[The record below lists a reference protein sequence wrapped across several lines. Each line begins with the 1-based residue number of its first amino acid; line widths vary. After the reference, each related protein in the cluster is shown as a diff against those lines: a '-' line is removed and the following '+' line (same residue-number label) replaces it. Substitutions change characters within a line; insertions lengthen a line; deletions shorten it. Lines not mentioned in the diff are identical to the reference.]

1 MVVVVAAME
10 AEATEAE
17 TMEVAAT
24 VVVVVVEVTEAAVTV
39 VEVTEVVAMEEED
52 TEVVAME
59 EEEEDT
65 EVVATEEVVTE
76 EVVMEVVVMEADTT
90 VKRFKDHH
98 IHIKCWTFDIILVDC
113 THHAA
118 SIHSV
123 YFSTSTNKA
132 VVYIV
137 KISLV
142 IFSSSTIKFKIVR
155 ASFPTYFSVSCIV
168 IVTLESLPTK
178 VRNLE
183 GLPINLYT
191 C

>member
-17 TMEVAAT
+17 AMEVAAT
-24 VVVVVVEVTEAAVTV
+24 VVVVVVVTEAAVTV
-39 VEVTEVVAMEEED
+39 VEVTEVVAMEEEEEED

-59 EEEEDT
+59 EEEEAT

-98 IHIKCWTFDIILVDC
+98 IHIKCWTFDIIFVDC

-132 VVYIV
+132 VIYIV
-137 KISLV
+137 NISLV
-142 IFSSSTIKFKIVR
+142 IFSSSTIKFKIV
-155 ASFPTYFSVSCIV
+155 
-168 IVTLESLPTK
+168 
-178 VRNLE
+178 
-183 GLPINLYT
+183 
-191 C
+191 

>member
-17 TMEVAAT
+17 AMEVAAT
-24 VVVVVVEVTEAAVTV
+24 VVVVVVTEAAVTV
-39 VEVTEVVAMEEED
+39 VEVTEVVAMEEEEEED
-52 TEVVAME
+52 TEVVATE

-76 EVVMEVVVMEADTT
+76 EAVMEVVVMEADTT

-98 IHIKCWTFDIILVDC
+98 IHIKCWTFDIIFVDC

-142 IFSSSTIKFKIVR
+142 IFSSSTIKFKIV
-155 ASFPTYFSVSCIV
+155 
-168 IVTLESLPTK
+168 
-178 VRNLE
+178 
-183 GLPINLYT
+183 
-191 C
+191 